1 MDMTP
6 AKLTCLNK
14 VRFKVTL
21 QAFASHGSVD
31 HMQRFR
37 MQQWRLRFA
46 AGFLARVIALSLP
59 KDSIFQPYQK

>member
-6 AKLTCLNK
+6 AEPTCLNK
-14 VRFKVTL
+14 VSFNVSL

-31 HMQRFR
+31 RMRLSE

-46 AGFLARVIALSLP
+46 VGFLARVIALSLP
-59 KDSIFQPYQK
+59 KHSIFQPYQK

>member
-21 QAFASHGSVD
+21 QAFASQGSVD
-31 HMQRFR
+31 H

-46 AGFLARVIALSLP
+46 VGFLARVIALSLP
-59 KDSIFQPYQK
+59 KHSIFQPYQK